1 MAKYR
6 AKLSRKG
13 SRRLFSKTAVK
24 VNKKNFVKPMRG
36 GERL

>member
-1 MAKYR
+1 MKYR
-6 AKLSRKG
+6 AKVSSKG

-24 VNKKNFVKPMRG
+24 VNKINFVKPKRG